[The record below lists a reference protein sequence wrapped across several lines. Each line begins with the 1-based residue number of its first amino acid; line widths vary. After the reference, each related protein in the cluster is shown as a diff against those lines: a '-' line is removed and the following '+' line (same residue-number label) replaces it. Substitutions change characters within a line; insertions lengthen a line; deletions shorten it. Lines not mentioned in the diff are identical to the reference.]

1 MPSRFSVSLVVSASL
16 FVGSC
21 GPEAAGP
28 APTDPTTGAQ
38 APSEGGQDDE
48 DLKEWN
54 HRIRREK
61 FDMVLPAVMRKNDV
75 DMWIHVMRETIPDP
89 FGAEELGSTSGVFV
103 FTDRGGDRIERAVL
117 GRRWGASHAGETWR
131 VTWETELVEESE
143 AYDILHDPVLVKQP
157 PGGPE
162 TEYDYRFR
170 GLREFVEARDPER
183 IALNFKLEL
192 GPYPTT
198 TRADD
203 GLSHTDYLLLAEE
216 LGEVYADRIVSSEYL
231 MMEYIATPVPS
242 EIELLRKMRADEVER
257 VESAF
262 SEIVPGETSNRD
274 VGLTVFRRRGN
285 GVSQRGRTPGHE
297 NVVIQ
302 GGDIVAAPSQGMYA
316 YVLREGETEPPA
328 DIKRLWA
335 EYRKIDAILAGAIRV
350 GLTPREIVSDYTAK
364 LSAEGIFLRDDQ
376 LHLFT
381 PRNDFSAYTRGFDP
395 GRTHLNID
403 CHAMGKGARERK
415 FENYFGPRIG
425 SNGPEW
431 MWDIP
436 LPPNHHFVLEYF
448 IYLPW
453 PSPEQ
458 DDQYL
463 FWWDHE
469 QAIATEA
476 GVEYLSPPQEELF
489 LIQTSEGM

>member
-1 MPSRFSVSLVVSASL
+1 MSNRSVLFLMVLLSP
-16 FVGSC
+16 FVGSL
-21 GPEAAGP
+21 
-28 APTDPTTGAQ
+28 AQ
-38 APSEGGQDDE
+38 AQEGDD
-48 DLKEWN
+48 LQEWN
-54 HRIRREK
+54 NRIRREK
-61 FDMVLPAVMRKNDV
+61 FDIVLPEVMRKNDV

-131 VTWETELVEESE
+131 VTWETELVEESG

-162 TEYDYRFR
+162 TEYDYRFQ
-170 GLREFVEARDPER
+170 GLGDFIEARDPAR
-183 IALNFKLEL
+183 IALNFKLDL

-198 TRADD
+198 TRAQD

-216 LGEVYADRIVSSEYL
+216 LGETYANRIVSSEHV
-231 MMEYIATPVPS
+231 MMDYISRKVPS
-242 EIELLRKMRADEVER
+242 EIELLRKLRRDEDER
-257 VESAF
+257 VEAAF
-262 SEIVPGETSNRD
+262 AEIVPGVTRSRD
-274 VGLTVFRRRGN
+274 VGMTVFRRRGT

-302 GGDIVAAPSQGMYA
+302 GGDIVAAASQGMFA
-316 YVLREGETEPPA
+316 YVLSEGETEPPP
-328 DIKRLWA
+328 DIKKLWA
-335 EYRKIDAILAGAIRV
+335 EYLRIDEILAEAIKV
-350 GLTPREIVSDYTAK
+350 GLTPREIVDSYTTK
-364 LSAEGIFLRDDQ
+364 FEEEGIILRDDQ

-381 PRNDFSAYTRGFDP
+381 PRNDFSSYTAGFDP
-395 GRTHLNID
+395 DMTHLNID
-403 CHAMGKGARERK
+403 CHAMGKGARDRK

-448 IYLPW
+448 IYMPW
-453 PSPEQ
+453 PSSEHE
-458 DDQYL
+458 DQYL

-469 QAIATEA
+469 QAIATDS
-476 GVEYLSPPQEELF
+476 GVEYLSPPQEELY
-489 LIQTSEGM
+489 LIPSRSHP